1 MIQEAQ
7 LTRGD
12 DSYFLVE
19 DDDEDAEPE
28 IHEEEE
34 EVSTAEK
41 TLESSMVVEPQR
53 PDQFLTLLHSYDD
66 DIHFRM

>member
-28 IHEEEE
+28 THEEEE

-53 PDQFLTLLHSYDD
+53 PDQF
-66 DIHFRM
+66 

>member
-28 IHEEEE
+28 IHEEE

>member
-28 IHEEEE
+28 KHEEE

-41 TLESSMVVEPQR
+41 TLESSMIVEPRR
-53 PDQFLTLLHSYDD
+53 PDHLLAPRYSDN
-66 DIHFRM
+66 DIYFRM

>member
-19 DDDEDAEPE
+19 DDDEDVEPE
-28 IHEEEE
+28 IREDE
-34 EVSTAEK
+34 EVSTP
-41 TLESSMVVEPQR
+41 VEN
-53 PDQFLTLLHSYDD
+53 T
-66 DIHFRM
+66 